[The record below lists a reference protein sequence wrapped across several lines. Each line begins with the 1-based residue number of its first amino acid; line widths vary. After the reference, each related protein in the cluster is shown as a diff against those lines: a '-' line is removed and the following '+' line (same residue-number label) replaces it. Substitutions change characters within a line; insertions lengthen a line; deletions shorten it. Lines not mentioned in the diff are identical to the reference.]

1 MSSCSNVEN
10 FNHFSLL
17 CTLNHSKSG
26 RFCCFD
32 LFAISILCKVIRF
45 VANPSQMCVRVL
57 IVQTNFVLFDSF
69 FCSIELK
76 LWNKEAYSYTIL
88 TSSIKKWWFIWLSTN
103 IDILLFFFKFYS
115 WMTRM
120 FFPHAWLS
128 HRRWD
133 DLICSFKKFIE
144 KKNKNK
150 TKMKQMVN
158 SLLRILY
165 IIMLI

>member
-17 CTLNHSKSG
+17 FTLNHSKSG

-103 IDILLFFFKFYS
+103 IDILLFSLQILFVNDENVFSTCMIVASQMGWFNLFVQKIY
-115 WMTRM
+115 W
-120 FFPHAWLS
+120 
-128 HRRWD
+128 
-133 DLICSFKKFIE
+133 KKE
-144 KKNKNK
+144 Q
-150 TKMKQMVN
+150 KQKQN
-158 SLLRILY
+158 QNETDG
-165 IIMLI
+165 